1 MIRHALIQFKPRK
14 SQLDANLQALAG
26 ILAHIHK
33 DLQARDAAPVDV
45 VCLPE
50 TALTGYFLQAG
61 VREQA
66 LEADVLF
73 EKLQGV
79 LEDANWQR
87 PLDMCLGFY
96 ERDGGDFFN
105 SAMYAEFNT
114 PNAGIKHLH
123 RKMFLPTYGVFD
135 EERYVSRGHRL
146 DAFESRFGQ
155 VGILI
160 CEDAWHASSAAV
172 LSLKGAQ
179 VLYIP
184 MASPARGFDVHPH
197 EGKPT
202 NALRWLRTA
211 EGIAAEHGLYVLT
224 TSLTGFE
231 GGKGF
236 TGASH
241 VIDPYGE
248 VIAEGELFSE
258 EVIITDVHLETIQVA
273 RYESPLLADLR
284 ANLPM
289 LIRAL
294 GEVPPA

>member
-26 ILAHIHK
+26 ILAHIQK
-33 DLQARDAAPVDV
+33 DLDARDAAPVDV

-66 LEADVLF
+66 LEAKVLF

-96 ERDGGDFFN
+96 EREGGDFFN
-105 SAMYAEFNT
+105 SAMYTEFNT
-114 PNAGIKHLH
+114 PRAGIKHIH

-135 EERYVSRGHRL
+135 EERYVSHGHRL
-146 DAFESRFGQ
+146 DTFETRFGH
-155 VGILI
+155 VGMLI

-172 LSLKGAQ
+172 LALKGAQ

-184 MASPARGFDVHPH
+184 MASPARGFDPH

-248 VIAEGELFSE
+248 VIAEGELFTE

-294 GEVPPA
+294 GEVSPT